1 METFEKLINW
11 FNNSTGVKL
20 AVILVLTLMLLIPSA
35 MIMELITE
43 REERYNETINELS
56 SVWGDIQTITAPF
69 MTIPVEIPDNNG
81 GYTSDFL
88 HILPSDL
95 NVEGEVIPEIRNRGI
110 FRVVIYKTRLRF
122 TGTFEPAGSA
132 SLPSVFAGI
141 NSSDAWIEIGISDMR
156 GIDKEIV
163 VDWNGK
169 GYSGIPGLA
178 CSDIAESGVH
188 ILVPVDA
195 AEQGSFSFEIDL
207 NGSRALN
214 FVPLGKTTKVV
225 LSSEWDSPAF
235 TGAFLPDERTVNNSG
250 FTARWDILN
259 LNRNYPQAWTGNKYK
274 PYESVFG
281 VELITPVDNY
291 QKSTRS
297 AKYSVLFVALTFLVF
312 LFSEIMNKVRIHAIH
327 YLLAGLAVVVFYS
340 LLTALS
346 EHIAFNSAYLVSALV
361 IITLISAYTYGIFKK
376 KPVTVVMLLSLIS
389 LYTFLFIVL
398 QLADY
403 ALLIGNVGIIV
414 ILAIVMYFARKVN
427 WYSR

>member
-1 METFEKLINW
+1 MDRNW
-11 FNNSTGVKL
+11 YFRY
-20 AVILVLTLMLLIPSA
+20 
-35 MIMELITE
+35 E
-43 REERYNETINELS
+43 RN
-56 SVWGDIQTITAPF
+56 
-69 MTIPVEIPDNNG
+69 
-81 GYTSDFL
+81 
-88 HILPSDL
+88 
-95 NVEGEVIPEIRNRGI
+95 
-110 FRVVIYKTRLRF
+110 
-122 TGTFEPAGSA
+122 
-132 SLPSVFAGI
+132 
-141 NSSDAWIEIGISDMR
+141 
-156 GIDKEIV
+156 DKEIV

-178 CSDIAESGVH
+178 CSDIAESGGH
-188 ILVPVDA
+188 ILVPGDA

-312 LFSEIMNKVRIHAIH
+312 LFAEIMNKVRIHAIH

-340 LLTALS
+340 LLTHFQS
-346 EHIAFNSAYLVSALV
+346 I
-361 IITLISAYTYGIFKK
+361 
-376 KPVTVVMLLSLIS
+376 
-389 LYTFLFIVL
+389 
-398 QLADY
+398 
-403 ALLIGNVGIIV
+403 
-414 ILAIVMYFARKVN
+414 
-427 WYSR
+427 